1 MVVSTTASRATFRAM
16 CASTSSTSASTSKK
30 VDTPPVVQPRAP
42 IITRRDI
49 VLGSALAV
57 GAHTLD
63 TPAAFA
69 APAKLSDIG
78 TLGLGCWAWG
88 NKLVFQYDESM
99 DDELQRVFNRAV
111 DGGIK
116 LFDSADSYGKDGRSE
131 TLLGEFLRECPS
143 AKKDGVILATKLAPY
158 PWRVTSKSFVDA
170 AKSSA
175 KRLGREQI
183 DLGQLHWS
191 TGNYQPLQE
200 GALWA
205 GIADAYDEGVIGAV
219 GLSNYG
225 PKQLRKIHKYMTAR
239 GVPISTL
246 QVQYSLLSRF
256 PELNGTKETCD
267 ELGIKLIAYS
277 PLALGLLTGKYS
289 VSNPPPGL
297 RGNAYKG
304 VLPGLP
310 TLLETMREVGDAHGG
325 KTPAQVAINW
335 CICKDTVPIPGAKN
349 VRQLEDNLGATSF
362 RLTEGEIDALDRA
375 AEKVGVSV
383 SQNIFQTA

>member
-1 MVVSTTASRATFRAM
+1 
-16 CASTSSTSASTSKK
+16 
-30 VDTPPVVQPRAP
+30 
-42 IITRRDI
+42 

-57 GAHTLD
+57 GAHTLGA
-63 TPAAFA
+63 PAAFA